1 MAWFRVVSNGSTSL
15 SLSPSKAVRSTTSR
29 RGTITQCINNSQVHP
44 LGVPGWRGMVGE
56 IRDTEFGRV
65 LWLDKIKTERGN
77 RGASERPVL

>member
-15 SLSPSKAVRSTTSR
+15 SLSPSKAARSTTSR